1 MCARVGGLNWRCEMD
16 RVGWV
21 VQSNA
26 GEVRV
31 TIGLETCSPRFVFQ
45 AMAKSTSEIIVM
57 HPVV

>member
-1 MCARVGGLNWRCEMD
+1 MD

-31 TIGLETCSPRFVFQ
+31 KCAGVKDGGGSGVGGSDVRGEFW
-45 AMAKSTSEIIVM
+45 
-57 HPVV
+57 